1 MYARPLKGALTLGTA
16 CMVQDGRVLLPG
28 RGACEDEAKGRS
40 VALYLSRDHCS
51 SRHRH
56 TSVGEHRGIPVKNSI
71 RVWCSRNLGEW
82 WKRGAARTAVGGLAG
97 FGRWPV
103 CLSKGLARAVFR
115 SQQGQT
121 GKIAILRTLA
131 PVRCQLIQRTTTGT
145 IVDCCSFSEST
156 PRCIKVQSVFQ
167 CSRSG
172 PEPMGSDWCWLAL
185 GWTRNKSTP
194 DDRLWREDE
203 SWARCW
209 LWGGIRERE
218 QLAGGRIQYKLLQ

>member
-71 RVWCSRNLGEW
+71 RVWCRNLGEW
-82 WKRGAARTAVGGLAG
+82 WKRGVARTAVGGFWALA
-97 FGRWPV
+97 
-103 CLSKGLARAVFR
+103 CLSVPRAGARSLR

-131 PVRCQLIQRTTTGT
+131 PVRCQLIQRTTKGT

-156 PRCIKVQSVFQ
+156 PRCSKVQSVFQ

-172 PEPMGSDWCWLAL
+172 PGPMGSDWCWLTL

-194 DDRLWREDE
+194 DD
-203 SWARCW
+203 
-209 LWGGIRERE
+209 
-218 QLAGGRIQYKLLQ
+218 